1 MILSDSNRGVLIK
14 GTPKEIADD
23 MLNIM
28 LHFVEDIYYNMPEGK
43 DIITQMFYADPEIVT
58 DFTRMFVKATHK

>member
-14 GTPKEIADD
+14 GSPDEIADD

-28 LHFVEDIYYNMPEGK
+28 LHFVEDIYNGVPEGK
-43 DIITQMFYADPEIVT
+43 IIVNSMFHADPELIT

>member
-14 GTPKEIADD
+14 GSPEEIADD

-43 DIITQMFYADPEIVT
+43 EIIAQMFYADPEIIT
-58 DFTRMFVKATHK
+58 EFTRMFIKATHK

>member
-14 GTPKEIADD
+14 GSPEEIADD

-28 LHFVEDIYYNMPEGK
+28 LHFVEDIYYKMPEGK
-43 DIITQMFYADPEIVT
+43 EIIAQMFYADPEIIL
-58 DFTRMFVKATHK
+58 DYTRMFVKATHK